1 MTNKE
6 KLVSDLIANKINIT
20 SFEYEMGK
28 LGVHVVKP
36 QEAAVA
42 AFYTDERRYFPT
54 VNEFDVV
61 VGGYFG

>member
-6 KLVSDLIANKINIT
+6 KIVSDLIANKINI
-20 SFEYEMGK
+20 SAFEYEMGK
-28 LGVHVVKP
+28 IGVHVVKS

-54 VNEFDVV
+54 VNEVDIVI
-61 VGGYFG
+61 GGYFG